1 MRRIRTILAVLAAV
15 LALTA
20 SAVPAMASRGE
31 DDFCFWAWSW
41 ELGWF
46 LVCDDDGFDHDGF
59 DHDGFDD
66 EGHHGG
72 SGNSGPG

>member
-31 DDFCFWAWSW
+31 DDFCFWVWSGEW
-41 ELGWF
+41 GWF
-46 LVCDDDGFDHDGF
+46 LVCDDGFDHDGF
-59 DHDGFDD
+59 DDD
-66 EGHHGG
+66 GHHGG